1 MGKSGNSLRSPWI
14 SISKVWR
21 SVESLALT
29 KLGNGSRTSF
39 CLDIWVGTSPLKG
52 LFSLLYKIALL
63 PQGSVVD
70 HWDFATLSWSLPF
83 RRSLKDVE
91 IVEFE
96 SLLSLLSEEQVLDLE
111 DHKVWSI
118 DPHGCFTV
126 KSLSS
131 HLHSVCPIGN
141 CLFKALWKSS
151 SPWRVNILIWVIVSR
166 NLNNADILQKKA
178 PNKCFLPSV
187 CPLCL
192 KANETSICSYFSLS
206 PLFAGTEFSPSS
218 TLFGFLMALFAP

>member
-14 SISKVWR
+14 SISKVWTL
-21 SVESLALT
+21 VESLALN
-29 KLGNGSRTSF
+29 KLSNGSRTSF

-83 RRSLKDVE
+83 RSFKDAE

-96 SLLSLLSEEQVLDLE
+96 SLLSLLLGEQVLDLE

-118 DPHGCFTV
+118 DPMAV
-126 KSLSS
+126 LRLNLSR
-131 HLHSVCPIGN
+131 PI
-141 CLFKALWKSS
+141 C
-151 SPWRVNILIWVIVSR
+151 I
-166 NLNNADILQKKA
+166 
-178 PNKCFLPSV
+178 
-187 CPLCL
+187 
-192 KANETSICSYFSLS
+192 
-206 PLFAGTEFSPSS
+206 
-218 TLFGFLMALFAP
+218 